1 MSPLHA
7 RFVVTRQC
15 ECTGRAIRS
24 PGHPPGARTSCNRDL
39 AGLSGQLALRTGART
54 TTIPGPETGLPRSPP
69 DGHCST
75 PDTTDRLEDT
85 TTDTRW
91 RSEFIEALPIL
102 GRNYQFESIQKI
114 EVKTSG
120 VTAEFSRGQGGFAN
134 IIMKSGGNEFKGT
147 FKFFWRGL
155 VLDGDGAGIDDPQ
168 LHGGLGENGLRT

>member
-24 PGHPPGARTSCNRDL
+24 PGHPPGPRTSCNRDL

-85 TTDTRW
+85 TTETRLG
-91 RSEFIEALPIL
+91 SEFIEALPIL
-102 GRNYQFESIQKI
+102 GRNYQFESIQEI
-114 EVKTSG
+114 EMKTS
-120 VTAEFSRGQGGFAN
+120 
-134 IIMKSGGNEFKGT
+134 
-147 FKFFWRGL
+147 
-155 VLDGDGAGIDDPQ
+155 
-168 LHGGLGENGLRT
+168 